1 MHKPNNVL
9 ELDVKEEL
17 DWDPMLDDTRMV
29 VGADDG
35 RVTLSGTVPSF
46 YEATRA
52 VDDAW
57 TVGGVRDVDNELLVG
72 LVGGAVADAD
82 IAAACARALDA
93 DKFVPKGSVT
103 VEAND
108 GWVTL
113 GGRVRHH
120 FQRQAAK
127 LAAGRVDGVLGIMDH
142 IEISSEPIPGDV
154 ADRIKKAFRRNAIL
168 DDSLIDVTNTDHT
181 IFLDG
186 TVGSYAARQQAED
199 TAWEAPGVTDVEDRL
214 VIVL

>member
-29 VGADDG
+29 VDADDG

-113 GGRVRHH
+113 GGCVITFSGRLRNSP
-120 FQRQAAK
+120 RAGSTAS
-127 LAAGRVDGVLGIMDH
+127 LASWITSRSRASPSRAT
-142 IEISSEPIPGDV
+142 SP
-154 ADRIKKAFRRNAIL
+154 
-168 DDSLIDVTNTDHT
+168 
-181 IFLDG
+181 
-186 TVGSYAARQQAED
+186 TVSRKRSGATPSWTTR
-199 TAWEAPGVTDVEDRL
+199 
-214 VIVL
+214 